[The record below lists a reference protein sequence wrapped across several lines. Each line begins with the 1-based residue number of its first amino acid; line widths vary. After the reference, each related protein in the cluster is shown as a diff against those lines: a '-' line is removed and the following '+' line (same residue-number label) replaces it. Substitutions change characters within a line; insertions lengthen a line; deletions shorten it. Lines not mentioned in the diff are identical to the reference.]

1 MVCPCRPYHFKF
13 LKGCLL
19 QIYLVHSWI
28 LWSTYK
34 AFWGIISLVA
44 IVPILYPRK
53 NQKTKGFLV
62 FSEGIKWGI
71 DHKMVKKLR
80 DQCSHFIIL
89 ENTRKTKVSSSILG
103 LAAFPRAC
111 GISCEMV
118 KKLLNQC
125 FHFILLENTRKPK
138 VSWCFLGLVFF
149 WREGGGGKGGIK
161 WGISYETVKK
171 LREKNKVSIFIT
183 LGPGMTKFSRR

>member
-34 AFWGIISLVA
+34 VFWGIFSLVA
-44 IVPILYPRK
+44 IVPILYPWK
-53 NQKTKGFLV
+53 NQKIKGFLV
-62 FSEGIKWGI
+62 FSEGIKWSI

-89 ENTRKTKVSSSILG
+89 ENTRKLKVSSCILG
-103 LAAFPRAC
+103 LVVFWGVWNGVLATKWLKSYLINVPILYSLKTPENQRFPDVFW
-111 GISCEMV
+111 G
-118 KKLLNQC
+118 
-125 FHFILLENTRKPK
+125 
-138 VSWCFLGLVFF
+138 WCFSGG
-149 WREGGGGKGGIK
+149 REGGYKMG
-161 WGISYETVKK
+161 Y
-171 LREKNKVSIFIT
+171 
-183 LGPGMTKFSRR
+183 